1 MQNINLVIFLD
12 QCTYHC
18 IMAERSVDRYKLKKK
33 EDFNYLQYT
42 YEPEDQVC

>member
-18 IMAERSVDRYKLKKK
+18 IMAERSVDRYIKKK
-33 EDFNYLQYT
+33 DFNYLQYT
-42 YEPEDQVC
+42 YGPEDQVC